1 MENEKIDVDAVI
13 VSELVE
19 AIRRELEL
27 PLLRDE
33 GGAFMTPD
41 WELVDALQRVCE
53 YYTPFPDIAELNET
67 INALKLKTQVAVAR
81 TSANNAHIK
90 TLT

>member
-1 MENEKIDVDAVI
+1 
-13 VSELVE
+13 
-19 AIRRELEL
+19 
-27 PLLRDE
+27 
-33 GGAFMTPD
+33 MTPD

-81 TSANNAHIK
+81 TNANGAHIK